1 MPHDYARS
9 FAPGLTNPLYP
20 APPGLVAG
28 AGKGTR
34 KRYDVYRNNVTVSL
48 VDALAA
54 IYPAVQR
61 IAGVD
66 LFRAMARRHVR
77 ATPPGS
83 PLLFEYGRDF
93 PAFIASCEYAQDMP
107 WLPDTA
113 RLERAWLDAYHAA
126 DDAVLAPDALHA
138 VPAAALA
145 GVCLR
150 AHPAARIVRS
160 PYPAVTILAMNR
172 AQEAVTPLLADKAE
186 DGLVTRPGQ
195 EVIVARLP
203 PGGAAFLGA
212 LLAGA
217 PLGAAATAAFD
228 EASGFDL
235 GLNLGAMIAA
245 GVFTSLHLE
254 NPP

>member
-1 MPHDYARS
+1 MSDDYART
-9 FAPGLTNPLYP
+9 FGPGLTNPLYP

-34 KRYDVYRNNVTVSL
+34 KRYDVYRNNVTASL

-61 IAGVD
+61 IAGVE

-77 ATPPGS
+77 ATPPTS

-93 PAFIASCEYAQDMP
+93 PAFLASCDYAQDMP

-113 RLERAWLDAYHAA
+113 RIERAWLDAYHAA
-126 DDAVLAPDALHA
+126 DDAVLGPDELHA
-138 VPAAALA
+138 VPAPALA
-145 GVCLR
+145 GVCLLP
-150 AHPAARIVRS
+150 HPAARIVRS
-160 PYPAVTILAMNR
+160 PWPVVTIFAMNK
-172 AQEAVTPLLADKAE
+172 AQEPVTPLLADEAQ

-195 EVIVARLP
+195 EVIVSRLP

-212 LLAGA
+212 LLEGA
-217 PLGAAATAAFD
+217 PLGAAATAGFD
-228 EASGFDL
+228 EAPGFDL
-235 GLNLGAMIAA
+235 PLNLGATIAA

>member
-1 MPHDYARS
+1 MSHDYARA
-9 FAPGLTNPLYP
+9 FAPGLTNPLHP
-20 APPGLVAG
+20 PPPGLAAG
-28 AGKGTR
+28 PGKGTR

-61 IAGVD
+61 IAGPE

-77 ATPPGS
+77 ATPPTS

-93 PAFIASCEYAQDMP
+93 PAFLASCDYTQDMP

-113 RLERAWLDAYHAA
+113 RIERAWLDAYHAA
-126 DDAVLAPDALHA
+126 DDIVLDPAALHA
-138 VPAAALA
+138 VPASALA
-145 GVCLR
+145 HVCLR
-150 AHPAARIVRS
+150 PHAAARIVRS
-160 PYPAVTILAMNR
+160 PWPAVTIFAMNK
-172 AQEAVTPLLADKAE
+172 AQEPVTPLLADEAQ
-186 DGLVTRPGQ
+186 DGLVTRPAQ
-195 EVIVARLP
+195 EVIVSRLP

-217 PLGAAATAAFD
+217 PLGAAATAGFD
-228 EASGFDL
+228 EAPGFDL
-235 GLNLGAMIAA
+235 PLNLGAMIAA

-254 NPP
+254 NPS